1 MILPAILTDS
11 PSELERKLGECE
23 KVAGIEAVHIDVLDG
38 EFTQKNNPFPTVHP
52 SEFPD
57 LSAYHFQTEVHLM
70 VDTPTQYLE
79 ACRERGI
86 ARVYVHAEC
95 SENWNTIARNVRS
108 LGLEF
113 GLAISPTTDLES
125 IAVKANDVDVLLVLG
140 VTPGKQ
146 GQTIVAGT
154 PGRIREA
161 QVLYPHLEICTDGGV
176 RAKLIKELVAAGA
189 ARVVVGSAMWSGDT
203 PAQFQE
209 FLAL

>member
-1 MILPAILTDS
+1 MIVPAILTDS
-11 PSELERKLGECE
+11 PSELERKLSECE
-23 KVAGIEAVHIDVLDG
+23 KLAAIEAVHIDVLDG

-57 LSAYHFQTEVHLM
+57 LSAYHFEAEVHLM
-70 VDTPTQYLE
+70 VNVPTEYLE
-79 ACRERGI
+79 ACRDRGI

-95 SENWNTIARNVRS
+95 PENWNVIARSVRS

-146 GQTIVAGT
+146 GQSMAPGT
-154 PGRIREA
+154 PERIRAA
-161 QVLYPHLEICTDGGV
+161 QILYPHLEIATDGGV
-176 RAKLIKELVAAGA
+176 RAKLVAELTAAGA
-189 ARVVVGSAMWSGDT
+189 QRIVVGSAMWSGD
-203 PAQFQE
+203 
-209 FLAL
+209 LATAFGSFAH